1 MTPMQ
6 GTIRDL
12 HSCGSPLLS
21 AQRPPPPPPRA
32 TSANLHL
39 VALVPTVK
47 LDTTD
52 VSAYQVNR
60 DLIKQK
66 RNARLFTKDS
76 AQADDKAGAGA
87 DQRKSR
93 GNGCDLLKQL
103 EKELGAKKASCA
115 PLLQGIKA
123 ELEAYEHEFAR
134 FAAREHEMLSALVD
148 KHDRKADVKQVEAK
162 APLRKGVLRTGLN
175 SSLSSRG

>member
-1 MTPMQ
+1 MWLSFI
-6 GTIRDL
+6 IR
-12 HSCGSPLLS
+12 
-21 AQRPPPPPPRA
+21 PRA

>member
-1 MTPMQ
+1 MA
-6 GTIRDL
+6 
-12 HSCGSPLLS
+12 LLYYPPN
-21 AQRPPPPPPRA
+21 APPPLRA
-32 TSANLHL
+32 TSANPHL
-39 VALVPTVK
+39 VAPVPTVK

-148 KHDRKADVKQVEAK
+148 KHDRKADAKQGEAK